1 MIERDTPRNRPSTL
15 GTLVFIMWGLIG
27 WGGQLTAIY
36 IGHTWACALSLPANA
51 TDMLAAVLTA
61 GAFAAVLPVAV
72 IPARIARLPRLGS
85 DDNGFHVA
93 WISRVIAL
101 LSLVAIVWTGMTA
114 LFIESCLLSR

>member
-36 IGHTWACALSLPANA
+36 IGHTWVCALGLPVYA
-51 TDMLAAVLTA
+51 TDLLAAVLTA

-72 IPARIARLPRLGS
+72 VPARIARLPRLGS
-85 DDNGFHVA
+85 DDNGFHIA
-93 WISRVIAL
+93 RIARIIAL

-114 LFIESCLLSR
+114 FFVESCTLAR